1 MSGGVCTNPGRLVM
15 YAWSMCKSRPSG
27 DICPEE
33 YAPTSRQH
41 KTKSKCNQICE
52 LDTSHLEAFFQAASG
67 HESDGERE
75 KLKNDRQSTDGERAM
90 VCLLQAVRVPDPSR
104 EFVCFYCCLIQA
116 VPLPVELV
124 RHSVCL
130 YKCACF
136 FSQLL
141 M

>member
-1 MSGGVCTNPGRLVM
+1 M

-27 DICPEE
+27 DLCLEE

-90 VCLLQAVRVPDPSR
+90 VCLLQAVSVPD
-104 EFVCFYCCLIQA
+104 QA
-116 VPLPVELV
+116 VNSFVFM
-124 RHSVCL
+124 
-130 YKCACF
+130 AA
-136 FSQLL
+136 
-141 M
+141 